1 MAYADQLYEV
11 VDKYFVQIIMPYGV
25 KSSEAGRYLK
35 KFMPFKRKNFDEYI
49 EAYEKFSEAAK
60 ILTMENIEI
69 PEEDEKAQYLKECFY
84 QSQKTFCRL
93 CERNIALYE
102 FQNRKAR
109 HEEISVQE
117 LKDLFVGVQASMNR
131 QAGTSTRWKR
141 RIRTYGLLLTRNMP
155 KQLRRKKRRQKKQRQ
170 KKQRQKRRR
179 RKKKIEGV
187 KNDRNNIVIH
197 SYYSLPAYSSAG
209 SGCDDAG
216 RHARKTAFRDE
227 GGYAEYG
234 AAASGNQT
242 GKP

>member
-35 KFMPFKRKNFDEYI
+35 KFMPFQRKNFDEYI

-117 LKDLFVGVQASMNR
+117 LKDLFVGVQASMN
-131 QAGTSTRWKR
+131 
-141 RIRTYGLLLTRNMP
+141 
-155 KQLRRKKRRQKKQRQ
+155 
-170 KKQRQKRRR
+170 
-179 RKKKIEGV
+179 
-187 KNDRNNIVIH
+187 
-197 SYYSLPAYSSAG
+197 SAG
-209 SGCDDAG
+209 RDIDALEKAYKDL
-216 RHARKTAFRDE
+216 RLITDPE
-227 GGYAEYG
+227 YAKAVAEEK
-234 AAASGNQT
+234 AAAEKAAAEKAAAEKAAQEKENRR
-242 GKP
+242 GKK

>member
-1 MAYADQLYEV
+1 MKEENAMAYADQLYEV

-117 LKDLFVGVQASMNR
+117 LKDLFVGVQASMN
-131 QAGTSTRWKR
+131 
-141 RIRTYGLLLTRNMP
+141 
-155 KQLRRKKRRQKKQRQ
+155 
-170 KKQRQKRRR
+170 
-179 RKKKIEGV
+179 
-187 KNDRNNIVIH
+187 
-197 SYYSLPAYSSAG
+197 SAG
-209 SGCDDAG
+209 RDIDALEKAYKDL
-216 RHARKTAFRDE
+216 RLITDPE
-227 GGYAEYG
+227 YAKAVAEEK
-234 AAASGNQT
+234 AAAEKAAAEKAAAEKAAQEKENRR
-242 GKP
+242 GKK

>member
-1 MAYADQLYEV
+1 MKEENAMAYADQLYEV

-109 HEEISVQE
+109 REEISVQE
-117 LKDLFVGVQASMNR
+117 LKDLFVGVQASMN
-131 QAGTSTRWKR
+131 
-141 RIRTYGLLLTRNMP
+141 
-155 KQLRRKKRRQKKQRQ
+155 
-170 KKQRQKRRR
+170 
-179 RKKKIEGV
+179 
-187 KNDRNNIVIH
+187 
-197 SYYSLPAYSSAG
+197 SAG
-209 SGCDDAG
+209 RDIDALEKAYKDL
-216 RHARKTAFRDE
+216 RLITDPE
-227 GGYAEYG
+227 YAKAVAEEK
-234 AAASGNQT
+234 AAAEKAAAEKAAAEKAAQEKENRR
-242 GKP
+242 GKK